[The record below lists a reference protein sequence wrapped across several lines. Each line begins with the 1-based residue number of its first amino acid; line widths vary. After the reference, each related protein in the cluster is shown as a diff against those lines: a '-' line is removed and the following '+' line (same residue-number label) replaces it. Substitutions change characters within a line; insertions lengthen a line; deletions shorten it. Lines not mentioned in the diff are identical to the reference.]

1 MKVKFLGH
9 TCDISFGKYH
19 NGQNRIQLMDEEGPM
34 ATASVC
40 LVDSPQPEDWIYI
53 KDYAE
58 NAGMLACLMN
68 AGIVSP
74 PVGYITSGYVEIP
87 VCKLL
92 VKG

>member
-1 MKVKFLGH
+1 MKVQFKEY

-19 NGQNRIQLMDEEGPM
+19 NGQNRIQLMDEEGPVAV
-34 ATASVC
+34 ATVA
-40 LVDSPQPEDWIYI
+40 LQDPQPEDWIYI

-68 AGIVSP
+68 AGILSP